1 MCGSLK
7 LSLERVQGICASDG
21 LCVML
26 QCVLLLVED
35 VDRDDV
41 TDNGLTTGCKDPE
54 QELIIGSQTKVKVC

>member
-1 MCGSLK
+1 
-7 LSLERVQGICASDG
+7 
-21 LCVML
+21 ML